1 MKRIITAL
9 LICGAAMVPT
19 GGSALAD
26 NVHLF
31 TNMSGQPDTGGSI
44 VNCGANGLVSTPGNA
59 NPVNS
64 MGSPFG
70 STAFAATKYA
80 GSQSQNSNN
89 PNSIS
94 QYDVACFQATMHQGQ

>member
-1 MKRIITAL
+1 MKRVITAL
-9 LICGAAMVPT
+9 LIGGAAMMPT
-19 GGSALAD
+19 AGSALAD

-31 TNMSGQPDTGGSI
+31 TNTSGQPDSGGSI

-64 MGSPFG
+64 KGSPFG
-70 STAFAATKYA
+70 STAFAGTKYA
-80 GSQSQNSNN
+80 GTQPQNSKN

-94 QYDVACFQATMHQGQ
+94 QYDVACFQATRHQGR

>member
-1 MKRIITAL
+1 MKRLVAAL
-9 LICGAAMVPT
+9 TICTAAMLPT
-19 GGSALAD
+19 AGIALAD

-31 TNMSGQPDTGGSI
+31 TNVSGQPDSGGSI
-44 VNCGANGLVSTPGNA
+44 VNCGAGGLVSTPGNA

-70 STAFAATKYA
+70 TTAFAGTKYA
-80 GSQSQNSNN
+80 GSQPQNSNN

-94 QYDVACFQATMHQGQ
+94 QYDVACFQATAHGMP